1 MAKVRI
7 EGMADLER
15 KLKKLD
21 RAVGGAHL
29 LAAADAGAA
38 LLEEGMRSLA
48 PVAPVGTK
56 GGATKITRETA
67 KSTPTRAEVDVGPG
81 RAGFWLTF
89 QETGTIDHP
98 AQPFMRPALDQL
110 ENSIVDEIRDELRAR
125 VLGVARGS

>member
-1 MAKVRI
+1 MASVRL
-7 EGMADLER
+7 EGMEDLER
-15 KLKKLD
+15 KFKKLD

-38 LLEEGMRSLA
+38 LLEDGMRRLA
-48 PVAPVGTK
+48 PTDTGK
-56 GGATKITRETA
+56 GAREITRDTV

-81 RAGFWLTF
+81 IKGFYLTF

-110 ENSIVDEIRDELRAR
+110 EDSIVDEIRDELRAR